1 MQKSEVTQSC
11 PTLCNPMDRS
21 PPGFSIHGIF
31 QARIL
36 EWVAIS
42 FSGGSSW
49 PRNQN
54 HVSCPAGR
62 LFTVGA
68 TREGH
73 YVCRREGYTLNSL
86 SGRLMVDLR
95 WDLWCL
101 FFFSFPVC
109 MFHFPAINIQKKKI
123 REQMWKCPSL
133 IYGKGRRSWGW
144 MHWDG
149 FHEITGD
156 LG

>member
-21 PPGFSIHGIF
+21 PPGSSIHGIF

-42 FSGGSSW
+42 FSGGSSQS
-49 PRNQN
+49 RDQT
-54 HVSCPAGR
+54 HVSCTAGR
-62 LFTVGA
+62 LFTVWA

-73 YVCRREGYTLNSL
+73 YVCRSEGYTVNSL
-86 SGRLMVDLR
+86 SGRLMVGLVVSI
-95 WDLWCL
+95 
-101 FFFSFPVC
+101 FSSFPVC
-109 MFHFPAINIQKKKI
+109 MFYFPAINIQKKKI
-123 REQMWKCPSL
+123 RKPMWKCPSL

-144 MHWDG
+144 VHWDG
-149 FHEITGD
+149 FHEKTGC